1 MDIGQ
6 RIKEIAES
14 KNISAKE
21 LADHIGRTRQ
31 AVYDIYR
38 GKVSVNV
45 ELLSKICEKLNI
57 EMPELFIP
65 ESDKLPN
72 AEDLKKLIRMVFA
85 YILERNYI
93 SIDHIVKLMTN
104 IYLNINNGK
113 GLARLELTENMNN
126 DVYPFKEDYK
136 TSKEKLSDKELKD
149 FANSIFLR
157 FNKVANQKEE
167 NQSCD
172 AILEK
177 TIDKYLDKEEGYRKM
192 QEIMNLLA

>member
-1 MDIGQ
+1 MEIGQ
-6 RIKEIAES
+6 RIKEMAES

-31 AVYDIYR
+31 AIYDIYR

-45 ELLSKICEKLNI
+45 EMLSKICEKLNI

-65 ESDKLPN
+65 ESNKLPN

-113 GLARLELTENMNN
+113 GLARLELADNLNN

-167 NQSCD
+167 NQSYD

-177 TIDKYLDKEEGYRKM
+177 TIDKYLDREEGHRKM
-192 QEIMNLLA
+192 EEIMKLLA